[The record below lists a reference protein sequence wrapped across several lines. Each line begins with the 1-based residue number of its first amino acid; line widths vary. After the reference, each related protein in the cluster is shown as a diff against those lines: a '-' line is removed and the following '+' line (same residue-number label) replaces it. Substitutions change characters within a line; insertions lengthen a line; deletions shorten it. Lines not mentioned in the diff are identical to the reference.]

1 MDTGKWIDEL
11 TMLAFDDRGQFDVL
25 ESSLATCD
33 KGSESTFLWQLAVG
47 LAVDPASA
55 VIDALHR
62 SAVHSGNTRIT
73 VESFILLCFY
83 TSRWCMSMTWFSKS
97 EFLCHCYAFILL
109 ILMFFMIDRRH

>member
-62 SAVHSGNTRIT
+62 SAVHSGNTIALHYRVIY
-73 VESFILLCFY
+73 SALLLHLTLVHVY
-83 TSRWCMSMTWFSKS
+83 D
-97 EFLCHCYAFILL
+97 LV
-109 ILMFFMIDRRH
+109 